1 MNRRLLL
8 IDPAA
13 RRWRLETLPV
23 ETLNKDPREDY
34 LVLSGETLC
43 QYLLRRDPGALVIAR
58 GPLPF
63 LSGNKATVGYV
74 SPLTGVPHY
83 SLVGGRA
90 AAQLFN
96 LGLDA
101 ICFEANQRISESANR
116 QIAGPQ
122 SAIRNPQSAI
132 SNLHSPFSILHSPF
146 SILPII
152 VVSGRAPNLSVEFKD
167 GAGLPAGQR
176 SAFYWLLEKEL
187 GGDKYGGSM
196 LSLHTF

>member
-8 IDPAA
+8 INSAA

-23 ETLNKDPREDY
+23 ETLNEDPREDY

-43 QYLLRRDPGALVIAR
+43 QYLLRRDAGALVIAR

-101 ICFEANQRISESANR
+101 IGFQSANQQISKSANR

-122 SAIRNPQSAI
+122 SAIRNPQS
-132 SNLHSPFSILHSPF
+132 PFSPS
-146 SILPII
+146 S
-152 VVSGRAPNLSVEFKD
+152 SSV
-167 GAGLPAGQR
+167 GAR
-176 SAFYWLLEKEL
+176 R
-187 GGDKYGGSM
+187 
-196 LSLHTF
+196 T